1 MENVAGEPGGSLVIG
16 GSGLVGGYI
25 VEHLVRRGGRVR
37 AISRSARDGAGV
49 EWLRADLREPETL
62 KFPPCTTLYCTADAI
77 LLADALPH
85 FINPAIKRLVAFSST
100 SVLTKQ
106 DTEVAA
112 ERDTIRRLTEAERK
126 IAAVC
131 EQNEVGWTILRPTL
145 IYAEGRDA
153 NITPLSRLIRRF
165 GFMPLV
171 GGAPGL
177 RQPVHAEDLAI
188 GAIAAAACPAA
199 ANKFYSLPGG
209 EILTY
214 REMIG
219 RVFDGMKLPRRTV
232 SVPVPVWRLM
242 FAVAK
247 PLFPTANVAMG
258 LRMMK
263 DMTFDATPAA
273 SDFGW
278 NPRAFR
284 PVFGQSAGISR

>member
-1 MENVAGEPGGSLVIG
+1 LAA
-16 GSGLVGGYI
+16 
-25 VEHLVRRGGRVR
+25 RR
-37 AISRSARDGAGV
+37 A
-49 EWLRADLREPETL
+49 
-62 KFPPCTTLYCTADAI
+62 C
-77 LLADALPH
+77 
-85 FINPAIKRLVAFSST
+85 
-100 SVLTKQ
+100 
-106 DTEVAA
+106 
-112 ERDTIRRLTEAERK
+112 
-126 IAAVC
+126 
-131 EQNEVGWTILRPTL
+131 
-145 IYAEGRDA
+145 A
-153 NITPLSRLIRRF
+153 NT
-165 GFMPLV
+165 
-171 GGAPGL
+171 
-177 RQPVHAEDLAI
+177 VHAEDLAV

-284 PVFGQSAGISR
+284 PVFGPERRDQSVNTTVLRPLRMTRSSR